1 MFVKLEHDI
10 VTMMLNHYATI
21 MKMIFIMTIMKLK
34 HGIVTLMLNRDD
46 DDVEDDF
53 CHDNH
58 DDNHDDNYGDN
69 YDNCNYINE

>member
-1 MFVKLEHDI
+1 
-10 VTMMLNHYATI
+10 
-21 MKMIFIMTIMKLK
+21 MIFIMTIMKLK

-58 DDNHDDNYGDN
+58 DDNHDDKDDN
-69 YDNCNYINE
+69 NDDDNNVNDCQQ